1 MTMNKEL
8 SRLTEEWALGEADVS
23 FLEELV
29 QRSKLEDYEKET
41 LLTIIQEG
49 LDYRLEETED
59 ALDRAIETSQDDAY
73 WQGFRDGK
81 LAGNN
86 IYR

>member
-1 MTMNKEL
+1 MNKEL
-8 SRLTEEWALGEADVS
+8 SRLTEEWALGEADIS

-29 QRSKLEDYEKET
+29 GRAKLDDFEKDI
-41 LLTIIQEG
+41 LATIMQDG

-59 ALDRAIETSQDDAY
+59 AVDQAYESGKDDAY

-86 IYR
+86 EYR

>member
-1 MTMNKEL
+1 MMNKEG
-8 SRLTEEWALGEADVS
+8 SRLIEEWALGEADVA
-23 FLEELV
+23 FLEEV
-29 QRSKLEDYEKET
+29 ANRAKLDNYEKET

-86 IYR
+86 EYR

>member
-1 MTMNKEL
+1 MMNKEG
-8 SRLTEEWALGEADVS
+8 SRLIEEWALGEADVA
-23 FLEELV
+23 FLEEV
-29 QRSKLEDYEKET
+29 VNRAKLDSYEKEA